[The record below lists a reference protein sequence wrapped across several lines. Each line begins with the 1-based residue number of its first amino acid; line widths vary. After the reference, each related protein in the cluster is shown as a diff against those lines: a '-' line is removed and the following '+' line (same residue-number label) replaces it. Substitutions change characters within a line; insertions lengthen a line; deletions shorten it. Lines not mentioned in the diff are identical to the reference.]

1 IIMWIESSNTTQ
13 ETQANLTNTQE
24 SQSNNTL
31 TKDSPLFIYI
41 QDYKLNFITKLKDKQ
56 TTIKIPLD
64 TTITKDKYN
73 NINLQDTK
81 LLFLSFI
88 PFKDNDEAN
97 NTKAQ
102 KIQIESKD

>member
-1 IIMWIESSNTTQ
+1 MS
-13 ETQANLTNTQE
+13 ATNT
-24 SQSNNTL
+24 NNPINTNTNNQNYP
-31 TKDSPLFIYI
+31 TKTS
-41 QDYKLNFITKLKDKQ
+41 FITKLKDKQ

-97 NTKAQ
+97 NTKA
-102 KIQIESKD
+102 

>member
-1 IIMWIESSNTTQ
+1 MSSTPSTY
-13 ETQANLTNTQE
+13 
-24 SQSNNTL
+24 TL
-31 TKDSPLFIYI
+31 QTIL
-41 QDYKLNFITKLKDKQ
+41 QKDKAYS
-56 TTIKIPLD
+56 TLGIELKSPKAIETYNNNGNFSIKL
-64 TTITKDKYN
+64 T

-102 KIQIESKD
+102 KIQI